1 MSYSLSRRCLI
12 GILAAG
18 ALSGCG
24 FRLRGSFTAP
34 FETLYVRSIDDNTP
48 FYGTLRRTL
57 ESGSNIKLVSS
68 EDEADA
74 VLDISRLQKSR
85 DILTIN
91 VSGKVREYELTL
103 QLVFSVVGPDGF
115 EYVPETTL
123 TSSRDLSYSESEFL
137 SRENEEALLYEDM
150 QNDLLAQLTRYIEA
164 SRLPQKEL

>member
-1 MSYSLSRRCLI
+1 MSYSLSRRSLI
-12 GILAAG
+12 GLLAAG

-34 FETLYVRSIDDNTP
+34 FETLYVRGVGENTP
-48 FYGTLRRTL
+48 FYGTLSRAL

-68 EDEADA
+68 EDDADA
-74 VLDISRLQKSR
+74 VLDITRLQKNR
-85 DILTIN
+85 DVLTIN

-103 QLVFSVVGPDGF
+103 ILTFSVVAPDGF

-123 TSSRDLSYSESEFL
+123 SSSRDLSYSESEFL

-150 QNDLLAQLTRYIEA
+150 QSDLLAQLTRYIEA
-164 SRLPQKEL
+164 SRIPPKEL